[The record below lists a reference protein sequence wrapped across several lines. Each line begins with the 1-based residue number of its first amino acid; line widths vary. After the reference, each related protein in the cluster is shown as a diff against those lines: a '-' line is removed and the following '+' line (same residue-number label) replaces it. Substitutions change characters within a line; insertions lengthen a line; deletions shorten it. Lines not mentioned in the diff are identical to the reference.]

1 MVAVYPTHVP
11 VGQGSA
17 GGTAPTLGA
26 LGGAVQQAAMAEFG
40 RSGGAQTVTAP
51 LLATLHS
58 HKPLR
63 RK

>member
-1 MVAVYPTHVP
+1 VP
-11 VGQGSA
+11 VGQLGWRN
-17 GGTAPTLGA
+17 GTDSRRSR
-26 LGGAVQQAAMAEFG
+26 VQQAAMAEFG
-40 RSGGAQTVTAP
+40 RSGGQTVTAP